1 MIPRRETAAVT
12 PPAPKYPGIP
22 ATEDGS
28 AAVVEME
35 TAASEAAGAYPITP
49 STQMGE
55 GWALAVAQG
64 RPNVNGRHLLFF
76 EPEGEHAAAAVTAG
90 FSMSGLRATNFSSAQ
105 GVAYMHESLYAAVGK
120 RLTYVLNVACRAMT
134 KQALNV
140 HAGHDDYHAIDDTG
154 FFQIFAKNVQEV
166 ADLNLVAHR
175 LAELSLNPGVIAQD
189 GFLTSHV
196 IETFRMPERE
206 LVKEYLGDPADEI
219 ESPTPAQRLVFGP
232 KRRRIPR
239 MFDYDYPTMLGVVQN
254 QDAYAQG
261 VAAQRP
267 FYFDHVA
274 ELADR
279 AFDEFA
285 ALTGRRYARAMGY
298 RLDDAEWVIAGQ
310 GSVVWNAE
318 AVADHLRES
327 RGLRVGVLN
336 LTMFRPFPAD
346 VVTKLLRGKKGVA
359 VLERVDQ
366 PLAVDAPLLRELRAA
381 TGKAL
386 ENGRAGGDAP
396 HPGVDCWAPKDAPDF
411 YSGCFGLGSRDLQ
424 PGDLVAAVENM
435 LPGGRG
441 RRQFYL
447 GIEFIRQ
454 HTHLPKL
461 EIWQQQLEEAYP
473 HLGEL
478 ALAPAGDVN
487 LLPSGSTSLRIHSV
501 GGWGAITMGKNLAL
515 TASELLGVHVKANPK
530 YGSEKKGQPTTFYA
544 TLAPEPVRLNC
555 ELRHV
560 DVVLAPDPNVFR
572 HGNPLAGLAD
582 GGIFVI
588 QTDQS
593 DEDLWRSLPPE
604 AEIDIRARRIRLFA
618 LDAFAIASEEASE
631 AELRYRMQG
640 AAFMGAFF
648 RVAPLVAESGLD
660 AERLFAGIRTQ
671 LAHKFGKLG
680 ERVVEDNLRVI
691 RRGHES
697 VRELDVAHLRD
708 APQAP
713 AELPH
718 IPAILDRP
726 SVMPG
731 LGDPGRFWEQV
742 CHVCKTGED
751 GIADPFAA
759 ISAIPAATSSIRDM
773 TDVRFEVPEFVAAK
787 CTGCSQCWTECPDA
801 AIPGLVSEIDEVIR
815 AAIAKVE
822 AEERRSF
829 DRLRQAVP
837 HLGREARQRLQSEP
851 YTTFAD
857 ALARAFGEVAPRL
870 APSAERRAE
879 LDAQFEPVRARLAE
893 FPLAKTAPFFD
904 APERRRP
911 GSGGLLSITV
921 NPQTCKGCNL
931 CVAVCPEGALVTAR
945 QDEAAI
951 ARLRRNQALWERL
964 PDTPD
969 RFIAVSDVEH
979 GVGVLSSLLLKRENY
994 RSMVGGDG
1002 ACMGCGEK
1010 TAVHLVLSTVNS
1022 LMRPRVEAHVQKL
1035 DHLIAGLDAQ
1045 ARQLIASEAD
1055 IEAVGHAP
1063 GDRVDLALSH
1073 EKHEVVDRISRMIRD
1088 LRDQRWRWTEG
1099 PAGKGRALA
1108 AFANATG
1115 CSSVWGSTYPYN
1127 PYPFPWVN
1135 HLFQDAPSIAI
1146 GLFEAHMRQMAHEHA
1161 AVRRAELQLKGE
1173 YDPAA
1178 HEPML
1183 AALDWHQFSDEEM
1196 NLCPPLFAVG
1206 GDGAMFDIGFQN
1218 LSRLMAS
1225 GKPIRVIVLDTQ
1237 VYSNTGGQACTSG
1250 FFGQVSD
1257 MAAFGPE
1264 HHGKEEIRKELAL
1277 VAMAHRGTFVLQSS
1291 AALPSHLIRG
1301 VIAGL
1306 HSRRPAL
1313 FILHCPCPPEHGISD
1328 QSAARAAKL
1337 ALESRAFPLLQ
1348 YDPDAGKGWAECL
1361 SLDGNPSPEDVWP
1374 TYELRHVDEGGEER
1388 TLTLPYTVADW
1399 TATEGRFRKH
1409 FRPAPPDADPEE
1421 LVPYHEFLLLPA
1433 DGRQG
1438 KTPFIYTFGEDKK
1451 LGRLLVDREIV
1462 RLGESRMHV
1471 WSHLKQLAG
1480 LEVPEVVRERMRESL
1495 EEDFEARAAVLR
1507 SEHEAKLAEL
1517 RGAIQ
1522 RAAADFFGRLDALG
1536 GGPRPATAAAPAPS
1550 ATALAAPTLE
1560 PVEVGRVEAPAPAP
1574 APAAELGL
1582 GPWIESDK
1590 CTSCDECINLNRKL
1604 FAYDGKKHAYV
1615 KDPKAGTFRELVL
1628 AAERCP
1634 AGIIHPGTPLDPKEK
1649 GLDEWVK
1656 RAERF
1661 A

>member
-1 MIPRRETAAVT
+1 MIRRRAADAAP
-12 PPAPKYPGIP
+12 PPAPKYPGVP
-22 ATEDGS
+22 AADDGS

-55 GWALAVAQG
+55 GFALAVAQG
-64 RPNVNGRHLLFF
+64 RTNANGRRLLFF

-134 KQALNV
+134 KHALNV

-154 FFQIFAKNVQEV
+154 FFQLFAKNVQEV
-166 ADLNLVAHR
+166 ADLNLIAHR
-175 LAELSLNPGVIAQD
+175 VAELSLNPGVLAQD

-196 IETFRMPERE
+196 IESFRLPERA
-206 LVKEYLGDPADEI
+206 LVKEFLGDPDDEI
-219 ESPTPAQRLVFGP
+219 ESPTPAQRLVFGA

-239 MFDYDYPTMLGVVQN
+239 MFDHDYPTMLGVVQN
-254 QDAYAQG
+254 QEAYAQG

-274 ELADR
+274 ELSDR
-279 AFDEFA
+279 ALAEYA
-285 ALTGRRYARAMGY
+285 ALTGRSYARASGY
-298 RLDDAEWVIAGQ
+298 RLEDAEWVIAGQ

-318 AVADHLRES
+318 AVADHLRET

-346 VVTKLLRGKKGVA
+346 LVTQLLRGKKAVT

-366 PLAVDAPLLRELRAA
+366 PLAVDAPLLREIRAA
-381 TGKAL
+381 AGKAL
-386 ENGRAGGDAP
+386 ENGRARGELP
-396 HPGVDCWAPKDAPDF
+396 YPGVAPWRPEDAPDF
-411 YSGCFGLGSRDLQ
+411 HSGCFGLGSRDLQ

-435 LPGGRG
+435 LPGARQ

-447 GIEFIRQ
+447 SVDFVRPG
-454 HTHLPKL
+454 THLPKL
-461 EIWQQQLEEAYP
+461 EIWQQQLLESYP
-473 HLGEL
+473 HLAEL
-478 ALAPAGDVN
+478 ALRPAADVN
-487 LLPSGSTSLRIHSV
+487 LLPPGSTSLRIHSV

-515 TASELLGVHVKANPK
+515 TAAELLGLHVKANPK

-544 TLAPEPVRLNC
+544 TLAPDPIRLNC
-555 ELRHV
+555 ELQHV

-582 GGIFVI
+582 GGVFVI
-588 QTDQS
+588 QSDQP
-593 DEDLWRSLPPE
+593 DAELWRSLPQD
-604 AEIDIRARRIRLFA
+604 AEIDLRTRRIRLFA
-618 LDAFAIASEEASE
+618 LDAFAIAADEAHDQ
-631 AELRYRMQG
+631 ELRYRMQG

-648 RVAPLVAESGLD
+648 RVAPLIERAGLD
-660 AERLFAGIRTQ
+660 RERLFAGIRAQ
-671 LAHKFGKLG
+671 LEHKFGKLG
-680 ERVVEDNLRVI
+680 ERVLEDNLRVI
-691 RRGHES
+691 RRGFDE
-697 VRELDVAHLRD
+697 VRELDVSHLRD
-708 APQAP
+708 APPAP
-713 AELPH
+713 ASVPH

-759 ISAIPAATSSIRDM
+759 TSVMPAATSSIRDM
-773 TDVRFEVPEFVAAK
+773 TDVRFEVPDFVAEK

-801 AIPGLVSEIDEVIR
+801 AIPGLVSELEDVIR
-815 AAIAKVE
+815 AAIETVE
-822 AEERRSF
+822 AEERRSL

-837 HLGREARQRLQSEP
+837 HLEKEARQRLRTEP
-851 YTTFAD
+851 YTGFAD
-857 ALARAFGEVAPRL
+857 VLAGAFAAVAPRL
-870 APSAERRAE
+870 AANAERRAE
-879 LDAQFEPVRARLAE
+879 LEAQFEPVRARLAE
-893 FPLAKTAPFFD
+893 FPLARTAPFFD
-904 APERRRP
+904 APERRQA

-931 CVAVCPEGALVTAR
+931 CVAVCPEGALVTLR
-945 QDEAAI
+945 QDEAAV
-951 ARLRRNQALWERL
+951 ARLRRNWALWERL

-969 RFIAVSDVEH
+969 RYVQVSDLEH

-1010 TAVHLVLSTVNS
+1010 TVVHLVLSTVNS
-1022 LMRPRVEAHVQKL
+1022 LMRPRVEAHVEKL
-1035 DHLIAGLDAQ
+1035 DRLIGALDAQ

-1055 IEAVGHAP
+1055 LDAVSHAA
-1063 GDRVDLALSH
+1063 GDHVDLPLSH
-1073 EKHEVVDRISRMIRD
+1073 EKHERLDRISRMIRD
-1088 LRDQRWRWTEG
+1088 LRDLRWRYTEG
-1099 PAGKGRALA
+1099 PSGQGRALS

-1115 CSSVWGSTYPYN
+1115 CSSVWGSTWPYN

-1135 HLFQDAPSIAI
+1135 HLFQDAPSIAV
-1146 GLFEAHMRQMAHEHA
+1146 GLFEAQMQRMADGLA
-1161 AVRRAELQLKGE
+1161 AVRRAELQVKGE
-1173 YDPAA
+1173 YDPAL
-1178 HEPML
+1178 HEPFF
-1183 AALDWHQFSDEEM
+1183 AHFDWGQFSDEEFD
-1196 NLCPPLFAVG
+1196 LCPPLFAVG

-1225 GKPIRVIVLDTQ
+1225 GKPVRVIVLDTQ

-1257 MAAFGPE
+1257 MAAFGAE
-1264 HHGKEEIRKELAL
+1264 QHGKGEIRKELAL
-1277 VAMAHRGTFVLQSS
+1277 IAMAHRGTFVLQSS

-1301 VIAGL
+1301 VIRGL
-1306 HSRRPAL
+1306 HSRRPAI

-1348 YDPDAGKGWAECL
+1348 YDPDAGKSWAECL
-1361 SLDGNPSPEDVWP
+1361 SLDGNPA
-1374 TYELRHVDEGGEER
+1374 VDEIWPSYEFGYVDEAGQER
-1388 TLTLPYTVADW
+1388 KLELPYTLADW

-1421 LVPYHEFLLLPA
+1421 LVPFHEFLLLSPEQ
-1433 DGRQG
+1433 RQHR
-1438 KTPFIYTFGEDKK
+1438 TPFIYTSEEGRR

-1471 WSHLKQLAG
+1471 WSHLRQLAG
-1480 LEVPEVVRERMRESL
+1480 LELPEAVRERLRDEL
-1495 EEDFEARAAVLR
+1495 EQEFEARAAELR
-1507 SEHEAKLAEL
+1507 AEYEGRLADL
-1517 RGAIQ
+1517 RGAFQ
-1522 RAAADFFGRLDALG
+1522 RSAAEFLGRVQVLVDLPGEPPPVPGEIAAAPPTSIGVD
-1536 GGPRPATAAAPAPS
+1536 PAAPAPEL
-1550 ATALAAPTLE
+1550 AVEEAPGLALAPY
-1560 PVEVGRVEAPAPAP
+1560 
-1574 APAAELGL
+1574 
-1582 GPWIESDK
+1582 IESEK
-1590 CTSCDECINLNRKL
+1590 CTSCDECINLSRKL
-1604 FAYDGKKHAYV
+1604 FGYDEKRHAFI
-1615 KDPKAGTFRELVL
+1615 KDPKAGSFRELVL

-1634 AGIIHPGTPLDPKEK
+1634 AGIIHPGTPQNPREK
-1649 GLDEWVK
+1649 GLEEWIR

-1661 A
+1661 S